1 MASEEVNL
9 MKKLA
14 FVGGIIVILCVV
26 IVLLTNKSQ
35 NDIIEAHDNPYG
47 TDNLHPSTIELLAD
61 ENYQNVILP
70 DDLQSKIESKEG
82 TYAYFFSP
90 TCQYCK
96 AFTPVLMPIAEEYE
110 VKINQLNVLEF
121 NFAWDDYRIESTPT
135 LIYFENGDEVARV
148 VGDAPEEVV
157 HEFFQSTGS
166 Q

>member
-35 NDIIEAHDNPYG
+35 NDIIKAHDNPYG

-61 ENYQNVILP
+61 ENYQNIILP
-70 DDLQSKIESKEG
+70 DDLQSKIDSNEG

-96 AFTPVLMPIAEEYE
+96 AFTPVLMPIAEEYG
-110 VKINQLNVLEF
+110 VKIDQLNVLEF
-121 NFAWDDYRIESTPT
+121 DLAWNDYGIKSTPT
-135 LIYFENGDEVARV
+135 LIYFKNGEEVTRI
-148 VGDAPEEVV
+148 VGDAPKEVV
-157 HEFFQSTGS
+157 HEFFQSTES
-166 Q
+166 

>member
-1 MASEEVNL
+1 MASEEVSL

-14 FVGGIIVILCVV
+14 FVSSIIVILCVV

-47 TDNLHPSTIELLAD
+47 TDDLHPSTIELLAD
-61 ENYQNVILP
+61 EHYQNIILP
-70 DDLQSKIESKEG
+70 GDLQSKIESNEG

-96 AFTPVLMPIAEEYE
+96 AFTPVLMPVAEEYGA
-110 VKINQLNVLEF
+110 KIDQLNVLEF
-121 NFAWDDYRIESTPT
+121 DLASNHYRIESTPT
-135 LIYFENGDEVARV
+135 LIYFENGDEVARI
-148 VGDAPEEVV
+148 VGDAPKEVV
-157 HEFFQSTGS
+157 HEFFQSTES

>member
-1 MASEEVNL
+1 MANEEVSL

-14 FVGGIIVILCVV
+14 IVGSIIVILCIA

-47 TDNLHPSTIELLAD
+47 TDDLHPSTIEFLAD
-61 ENYQNVILP
+61 ENYQNIILP
-70 DDLQSKIESKEG
+70 DDLQNKIESDEG

-110 VKINQLNVLEF
+110 VKIDQLNVLEF
-121 NFAWDDYRIESTPT
+121 DLAWNDYGIKSTPT
-135 LIYFENGDEVARV
+135 LIYFENGEEVARI
-148 VGDAPEEVV
+148 VGDAPKEVV
-157 HEFFQSTGS
+157 HEFFQSTES
-166 Q
+166 